1 MSIRANLGI
10 DAKNITNE
18 ADEATVGTYFAA
30 NDIVNQWRSVNTQVV
45 DFWRSMQDDLERAA
59 RKAVPFHTFTLPSG
73 RIKRYFKPHFV
84 AEAKKVVDPET
95 GVESTKVER
104 KLVASITEGSKP
116 RIFHGGPLTE
126 NIVQAT
132 ARDIM
137 YYGAMDVV
145 KETGWF
151 FGWNAYDEVIFEVPK
166 SEGEAAMKLIPEK
179 LCHGSSSEWTEGL
192 PLEVEGGLFDHYTK

>member
-1 MSIRANLGI
+1 
-10 DAKNITNE
+10 
-18 ADEATVGTYFAA
+18 
-30 NDIVNQWRSVNTQVV
+30 
-45 DFWRSMQDDLERAA
+45 
-59 RKAVPFHTFTLPSG
+59 
-73 RIKRYFKPHFV
+73 
-84 AEAKKVVDPET
+84 
-95 GVESTKVER
+95 
-104 KLVASITEGSKP
+104 
-116 RIFHGGPLTE
+116 
-126 NIVQAT
+126 
-132 ARDIM
+132 M